1 MNEQMELGLPDFEGD
16 YEITPEQQ
24 DFYRKNGYILLRG
37 VASPHEVSAFRPYL
51 NTAVERYNQEKR
63 AMAERDTYGKAF
75 LQIMNLWV
83 KDEAVKQFVLARRF
97 AKIAADL
104 MGVDG
109 IRLYHDQA
117 LFKEPGG
124 GPTPWHQDQHYWP
137 LATNH
142 TITMWMPLV
151 DAHESMGTLR
161 FASGSHE
168 VGYLGDI
175 PISDESEAKLGEF
188 LRERGYPVAYSGAM
202 RAGDATFHSGWV
214 LHGAPG
220 NSSPNM
226 REVMTVIYYADGT
239 RVAAADN
246 ASRLND
252 LNTWLPGLKEG
263 DLAASEINPLI
274 YSRGWK

>member
-1 MNEQMELGLPDFEGD
+1 MNEQMNLDVPDFEGE
-16 YEITPEQQ
+16 YEITAEQRE
-24 DFYRKNGYILLRG
+24 FYRKNGYILLRG
-37 VASPHEVSAFRPYL
+37 VASPQEVAAFRPHL
-51 NTAVERYNQEKR
+51 NAAVERYNQEKR

-83 KDEAVKQFVLARRF
+83 KEEVVRRYVLARRF

-142 TITMWMPLV
+142 TITMWMPMV
-151 DAHESMGTLR
+151 DADEKMGTMR

-175 PISDESEAKLGEF
+175 PISDESEAKLGAF
-188 LRERGYPVAYSGAM
+188 LQERGYEVAYVGAM
-202 RAGDATFHSGWV
+202 KAGDATFHSGWV

-220 NSSPNM
+220 NSSPKM

-239 RVAAADN
+239 KVAAADN

-263 DLAASEINPLI
+263 DHAASELNPLI
-274 YSRGWK
+274 YARNR